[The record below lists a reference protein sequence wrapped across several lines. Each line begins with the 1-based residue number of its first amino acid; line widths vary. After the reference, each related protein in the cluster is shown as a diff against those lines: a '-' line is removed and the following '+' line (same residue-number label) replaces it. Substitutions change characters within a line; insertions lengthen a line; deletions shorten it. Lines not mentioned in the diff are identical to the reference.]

1 MSDDEILTIKEL
13 ASYLKIAEKTI
24 YRFVS
29 EGRIPGFKIGG
40 SWRFRKSEI
49 DQWTKSKA
57 EAVDMNQA
65 EKQSSTKTESYTEHQ
80 AAYLAHALT
89 IDGSAED
96 NLSKSLASSK
106 VDMNPHQIEAAL
118 FALRSPLSQ
127 GVLLA
132 DEVGLGKTIEASL
145 IIAQK
150 WAERQRKIILIVPAM
165 LRNQWSQ
172 ELLEKFNIP
181 SYILE
186 SFSYNANK
194 KAGALNPFDLKED
207 RVLICSYE
215 FASRKNIDLKSV
227 NWDLVVFDEAHK
239 LRNIWRKDGAKIA
252 KRLQEA
258 LEGRKKILLSA
269 TPLQNS
275 LLELYGLVSII
286 DPHFF
291 GSVESFK
298 AQYVGTKTTAN
309 NLDILRH
316 RLSKVCNRTLRRQVQ
331 QEGGINFTRRHSMVE
346 DFRPSAEEMQLYNQI
361 SSYLQRDD
369 IASIKPGARHLVTLV
384 IRKILASSSFAVSG
398 TLDKMIAR
406 LEENAAAGLESLD
419 DYETAGEVAEEMD
432 WEEDGVAIDQARL
445 REEIEELK
453 SYKAIAQKIQQN
465 AKGEALL
472 TVLDKAF
479 SKVEELGGQRKAVI
493 FTESCRTQKYLQEL
507 LEANGYQGHLALLN
521 GSNSDPDS
529 KQIYKE
535 WLERHAGSDKISG
548 SKSAD
553 MKAAIVEEFKN
564 KATILISTESGAE
577 GVNMQF
583 CSLLINYDLPWN
595 PQRVEQRIGRVHRY
609 GQKCDVVVVNFV
621 NKGNKA
627 DQLVFE
633 LLARKFQLF
642 EGVFGASDEILGAI
656 ESEISIEKRIN
667 DILQKCRH
675 ADEIEAEFKALQNE
689 LDELIEEKEQNT
701 REKLL
706 EHFDEEVI
714 SRLKSRKQKVQSV
727 LDEHGRKIRAFCRGM
742 LPQAEHYDDGFMY
755 EGQRFYCDWKL
766 AEEQDGH
773 FLKVENPLVASLI
786 DAAKQESLTPTE
798 ISFHY
803 DSYGMQLVDLRSI
816 RGKSGWLRLSK
827 LKIDSID
834 TVEKLVFSA
843 IADDGSVL
851 DQQQCERLMLIP
863 ATQGSAVG
871 IDSAVVDKIQRTEQS
886 AIQLH
891 LEEAQRLNEQYFN
904 DEQEK
909 LDRWAEDAK
918 SAIDQEL
925 KEIDKQIKE
934 AKKIKRQL
942 PTMQEKIDQTRKIKK
957 LEREYEK
964 KKSQYFETRDAVNQT
979 TEDLLDEV
987 EEKLALSHTA
997 DEIFTIRWNLI

>member
-1 MSDDEILTIKEL
+1 MKQVQEQS
-13 ASYLKIAEKTI
+13 KT
-24 YRFVS
+24 
-29 EGRIPGFKIGG
+29 
-40 SWRFRKSEI
+40 
-49 DQWTKSKA
+49 TK
-57 EAVDMNQA
+57 
-65 EKQSSTKTESYTEHQ
+65 ESYTSHQ
-80 AAYLAHALT
+80 TAYLAHALT
-89 IDGSAED
+89 VDGSAED
-96 NLSKSLASSK
+96 NLSKSLASSR
-106 VDMNPHQIEAAL
+106 VDMNPHQVEAAM

-145 IIAQK
+145 IITQK
-150 WAERQRKIILIVPAM
+150 WAERHRKIILIVPAM

-172 ELLEKFNIP
+172 ELQEKFNIP

-186 SFSYNANK
+186 SLSYNADK
-194 KAGALNPFDLKED
+194 RAGELNPFDLKKE

-215 FASRKNIDLKSV
+215 FASRKNLDLKSI

-239 LRNIWRKDGAKIA
+239 LRNIWKKDGAKIA
-252 KRLQEA
+252 KRLQGA

-275 LLELYGLVSII
+275 LLELYGLVSVI

-298 AQYVGTKTTAN
+298 AQYVGAKTTAN

-331 QEGGINFTRRHSMVE
+331 QEGGINFTRRHSLVE
-346 DFRPSAEEMQLYNQI
+346 DFRPSSQEMELYNQI
-361 SSYLQRDD
+361 SAYLQRDD

-398 TLDKMIAR
+398 TLDKMITR
-406 LEENAAAGLESLD
+406 LEENAATGLESLD
-419 DYETAGEVAEEMD
+419 DYEKAGEVAEEID
-432 WEEDGVAIDQARL
+432 LEDDEAVIDQGKL

-465 AKGEALL
+465 AKGDALL

-507 LEANGYQGHLALLN
+507 LEANGYEGQLALLN

-529 KQIYKE
+529 KRIYKE
-535 WLERHAGSDKISG
+535 WLERHAGTDKISG
-548 SKSAD
+548 SKTAD

-583 CSLLINYDLPWN
+583 SSLLINYDLPWN

-675 ADEIEAEFKALQNE
+675 ADEIESEFNTLQTE

-706 EHFDEEVI
+706 EHFDEDVI
-714 SRLKSRKQKVQSV
+714 SRLKSRKQKIQGV
-727 LDEHGRKIRAFCRGM
+727 LDEHGRKILAFCRGV
-742 LPQAEHYDDGFMY
+742 LPQADHYDDGFMY

-766 AEEQDGH
+766 AEEQNGN
-773 FLKVENPLVASLI
+773 FLKIENPLIANLI
-786 DAAKQESLTPTE
+786 ETAIQSSQPPTE
-798 ISFHY
+798 ITFNY
-803 DSYGMQLVDLRSI
+803 DMYGMHLADLRTM
-816 RGKSGWLRLSK
+816 RGRSGWLRLSK
-827 LKIDSID
+827 LRIDSID

-843 IADDGSVL
+843 IGDDGSIL
-851 DQQQCERLMLIP
+851 DQHQCERLMLIP
-863 ATQGSAVG
+863 ATEGDPVSINGTIVT
-871 IDSAVVDKIQRTEQS
+871 KIQQMEQS
-886 AIQLH
+886 ATTHH
-891 LEEAQRLNEQYFN
+891 LEEARRLNEEYFN
-904 DEQEK
+904 EEQEK
-909 LDRWAEDAK
+909 LDRWAEDSK
-918 SAIDQEL
+918 EAIQQEL
-925 KEIDKQIKE
+925 NRLQKYISN
-934 AKKIKRQL
+934 
-942 PTMQEKIDQTRKIKK
+942 
-957 LEREYEK
+957 EK
-964 KKSQYFETRDAVNQT
+964 KAAR
-979 TEDLLDEV
+979 
-987 EEKLALSHTA
+987 SHKT
-997 DEIFTIRWNLI
+997 L

>member
-1 MSDDEILTIKEL
+1 MTQTMTQNNTQIETFTKHQS
-13 ASYLKIAEKTI
+13 SYL
-24 YRFVS
+24 
-29 EGRIPGFKIGG
+29 
-40 SWRFRKSEI
+40 
-49 DQWTKSKA
+49 
-57 EAVDMNQA
+57 
-65 EKQSSTKTESYTEHQ
+65 
-80 AAYLAHALT
+80 AYALT
-89 IDGSAED
+89 LDGSAED
-96 NLSKSLASSK
+96 NLSKSLASSR
-106 VDMNPHQIEAAL
+106 VDMNPHQVEAAL

-150 WAERQRKIILIVPAM
+150 WAERSRKIILIVPAM

-186 SFSYNANK
+186 SSSYNANK
-194 KAGALNPFDLKED
+194 KAGALNPFDLKD
-207 RVLICSYE
+207 DKVLICSYE
-215 FASRKNIDLKSV
+215 FASRKNVDLKSV

-252 KRLQEA
+252 KRLQDA
-258 LEGRKKILLSA
+258 LDGRKKILLSA

-298 AQYVGTKTTAN
+298 AQYVGARTTAN
-309 NLDILRH
+309 NLDTLRH

-346 DFRPSAEEMQLYNQI
+346 DFRPSKEEMDLYNQI

-419 DYETAGEVAEEMD
+419 DYETVNEVADEMD
-432 WEEDGVAIDQARL
+432 LEDDDAAIDQAKL
-445 REEIEELK
+445 LQEIEELK

-479 SKVEELGGQRKAVI
+479 TKVEELGGQRKAVI
-493 FTESCRTQKYLQEL
+493 FTESCRTQKYLKEL
-507 LEANGYQGHLALLN
+507 LEENGYQGQLALLN

-529 KQIYKE
+529 KRIYKE
-535 WLERHAGSDKISG
+535 WLERHEGSDKISG

-564 KATILISTESGAE
+564 TATILISTESGAE

-609 GQKCDVVVVNFV
+609 GQKCDVVVVNFI

-633 LLARKFQLF
+633 LLDRKFKLF
-642 EGVFGASDEILGAI
+642 DGVFGASDEILGAI

-675 ADEIEAEFKALQNE
+675 SDEIEAEFNTLQLE
-689 LDELIEEKEQNT
+689 LDDLIEEKEKNT

-714 SRLKSRKQKVQSV
+714 GRLKSRKEKIQGV

-742 LPQAEHYDDGFMY
+742 LPSAKHFDDGFEY
-755 EGQRFYCDWKL
+755 DGQRFYCDWKQ
-766 AEEQDGH
+766 AEEKDGH
-773 FLKVENPLVASLI
+773 FLKVENALVSELVE
-786 DAAKQESLTPTE
+786 AAKQNNLGTAE
-798 ISFHY
+798 ITFHY
-803 DSYGMQLVDLRSI
+803 DSYGMQLADLRDV
-816 RGKSGWLRLSK
+816 RGRSGWLRLTK

-843 IADDGSVL
+843 CTDDGVLL
-851 DQQQCERLMLIP
+851 DQRHCERLMLIP
-863 ATQGSAVG
+863 AEQGGLVSV
-871 IDSAVVDKIQRTEQS
+871 DSAVTQKMDNAETTATK
-886 AIQLH
+886 LH
-891 LEEAQRLNEQYFN
+891 LEDAARLNEEYFN
-904 DEQEK
+904 EEQEK
-909 LDRWAEDAK
+909 LDRWAEDSK
-918 SAIDQEL
+918 EAINQEL
-925 KEIDKQIKE
+925 KRLEKEIKD
-934 AKKIKRQL
+934 AKKAARAMKTL
-942 PTMQEKIDQTRKIKK
+942 EEKTTAQRSVKK
-957 LEREYEK
+957 LEKEHDK
-964 KKSQYFETRDAVNQT
+964 KMMEFFETRKQVD
-979 TEDLLDEV
+979 EKSDELL
-987 EEKLALSHTA
+987 EEIEGKLQLSHST
-997 DEIFTIRWNLI
+997 EVLFTIRWNLI

>member
-1 MSDDEILTIKEL
+1 MS
-13 ASYLKIAEKTI
+13 
-24 YRFVS
+24 
-29 EGRIPGFKIGG
+29 
-40 SWRFRKSEI
+40 
-49 DQWTKSKA
+49 
-57 EAVDMNQA
+57 QA
-65 EKQSSTKTESYTEHQ
+65 QKQNNAKTESYTEHQ

-106 VDMNPHQIEAAL
+106 VDMNPHQVEAAL

-150 WAERQRKIILIVPAM
+150 WAERHRKIILIVPAM

-172 ELLEKFNIP
+172 ELLEKFSIP
-181 SYILE
+181 SYILD
-186 SFSYNANK
+186 SPSYNAKK
-194 KAGALNPFDLKED
+194 KAGTLNPFDLKED

-215 FASRKNIDLKSV
+215 FASRKNVDLKSV
-227 NWDLVVFDEAHK
+227 NWNLVVFDEAHK
-239 LRNIWRKDGAKIA
+239 LRNIWKKDGAKIA

-286 DPHFF
+286 DPHVF

-298 AQYVGTKTTAN
+298 AQYFRTKTTAN
-309 NLDILRH
+309 NLDILHH
-316 RLSKVCNRTLRRQVQ
+316 RLSKICHRTLRRQVQ

-346 DFRPSAEEMQLYNQI
+346 DFRPSTEEMELYNQI

-398 TLDKMIAR
+398 TLDKMITR
-406 LEENAAAGLESLD
+406 LEENAPAGLESLD

-432 WEEDGVAIDQARL
+432 LEDDQDTIDQAKL

-479 SKVEELGGQRKAVI
+479 SKAEELDGQRKAVI

-507 LEANGYQGHLALLN
+507 LAANGYKGELALLN

-529 KQIYKE
+529 KRIYKE
-535 WLERHAGSDKISG
+535 WLECYAGSDKVSG
-548 SKSAD
+548 SKTAD
-553 MKAAIVEEFKN
+553 MKAAIVEAFKN

-675 ADEIEAEFKALQNE
+675 ADEIEAEFKALQTE
-689 LDELIEEKEQNT
+689 LDELIEEKDQST

-706 EHFDEEVI
+706 ENFDEDVI
-714 SRLKSRKQKVQSV
+714 SRLKSRKETIQLVMN
-727 LDEHGRKIRAFCRGM
+727 EHGRKIRAFCRGV
-742 LPQAEHYDDGFMY
+742 LPQADHYDDGFMHD
-755 EGQRFYCDWKL
+755 GQRFYCDWKL
-766 AEEQDGH
+766 AEEQNGH
-773 FLKVENPLVASLI
+773 FLKVENPLVANLI
-786 DAAKQESLTPTE
+786 DTAKQNSPAPTE
-798 ISFHY
+798 ITFDY
-803 DSYGMQLVDLRSI
+803 ESYGMQLADLTSM
-816 RGKSGWLRLSK
+816 RGKSGWLKLSK

-843 IADDGSVL
+843 VADDGSTL

-863 ATQGSAVG
+863 AIQGGSVSVDGAVM
-871 IDSAVVDKIQRTEQS
+871 DKIQNTEQS
-886 AIQLH
+886 ATSRH
-891 LEEAQRLNEQYFN
+891 LEDAQRLNEKYFN
-904 DEQEK
+904 EEQEK
-909 LDRWAEDAK
+909 LDRWAEDSK
-918 SAIDQEL
+918 EAINQEL
-925 KEIDKQIKE
+925 KRLEKEIKD
-934 AKKIKRQL
+934 AKKAARGMKTLEEKTTAQRQV
-942 PTMQEKIDQTRKIKK
+942 KK
-957 LEREYEK
+957 LEKEHDK
-964 KKSQYFETRDAVNQT
+964 KIMEFFETRKQVD
-979 TEDLLDEV
+979 EKSDELL
-987 EEKLALSHTA
+987 EEIEARLKLSHTA
-997 DEIFTIRWNLI
+997 DEVFTIRWNLI

>member
-1 MSDDEILTIKEL
+1 MS
-13 ASYLKIAEKTI
+13 
-24 YRFVS
+24 
-29 EGRIPGFKIGG
+29 
-40 SWRFRKSEI
+40 
-49 DQWTKSKA
+49 
-57 EAVDMNQA
+57 QA
-65 EKQSSTKTESYTEHQ
+65 QKQNNAKMESYTEHQ
-80 AAYLAHALT
+80 AAHLAHALT

-165 LRNQWSQ
+165 LRNQWAQ

-181 SYILE
+181 SFILE
-186 SFSYNANK
+186 TPSYKALK
-194 KAGALNPFDLKED
+194 KDGVLNPFDLQED
-207 RVLICSYE
+207 AVIICSYH
-215 FASRKNIDLKSV
+215 FASNKNVDLKALH
-227 NWDLVVFDEAHK
+227 WDLVVFDEAHK
-239 LRNIWRKDGAKIA
+239 LRNIWKKDGAKIA

-298 AQYVGTKTTAN
+298 AQYVGAKTTAN

-398 TLDKMIAR
+398 TLDKMITR

-432 WEEDGVAIDQARL
+432 LEDDEAAIDQAKL
-445 REEIEELK
+445 LEEIEELK

-507 LEANGYQGHLALLN
+507 LEDNGYKGELALLN

-529 KQIYKE
+529 KRIYKE

-548 SKSAD
+548 SKTAD

-564 KATILISTESGAE
+564 KTTILISTESGAE

-609 GQKCDVVVVNFV
+609 GQKCDVVVVNFI

-675 ADEIEAEFKALQNE
+675 ADEIEAEFNALQNE
-689 LDELIEEKEQNT
+689 LDELIEEKEQST

-714 SRLKSRKQKVQSV
+714 SRLKSRKQKIQGV

-755 EGQRFYCDWKL
+755 EGQRFYCDWKQ
-766 AEEQDGH
+766 AEEQNGH
-773 FLKVENPLVASLI
+773 FLKVENPLVANLI
-786 DAAKQESLTPTE
+786 DSAKQNNLTPTE
-798 ISFHY
+798 ITFDY
-803 DSYGMQLVDLRSI
+803 DIYGMQLADLRNL
-816 RGKSGWLRLSK
+816 RGKSGWLKLSK

-843 IADDGSVL
+843 VADDGTTL

-863 ATQGSAVG
+863 ATQGGAVS
-871 IDSAVVDKIQRTEQS
+871 IDGAIMDKLQQAEQS
-886 AIQLH
+886 ATSLH
-891 LEEAQRLNEQYFN
+891 LEDAQHLNEEYFN
-904 DEQEK
+904 EEQDK

-918 SAIDQEL
+918 EAINQEL
-925 KEIDKQIKE
+925 KRLQKDIRD
-934 AKKIKRQL
+934 AKKAARAMKTLEEKTTAQRQV
-942 PTMQEKIDQTRKIKK
+942 KK
-957 LEREYEK
+957 LEKEHDK
-964 KKSQYFETRDAVNQT
+964 KMMEFFETRKQVD
-979 TEDLLDEV
+979 EKSDELLEEI
-987 EEKLALSHTA
+987 EEKLKLSHEIE
-997 DEIFTIRWNLI
+997 EIFTIRWRLI

>member
-1 MSDDEILTIKEL
+1 MS
-13 ASYLKIAEKTI
+13 
-24 YRFVS
+24 
-29 EGRIPGFKIGG
+29 
-40 SWRFRKSEI
+40 
-49 DQWTKSKA
+49 
-57 EAVDMNQA
+57 QA
-65 EKQSSTKTESYTEHQ
+65 QKQNNAKMESYTEHQ
-80 AAYLAHALT
+80 ATYLAHALT

-106 VDMNPHQIEAAL
+106 VDMNPHQVEAAL

-150 WAERQRKIILIVPAM
+150 WAERHRKIILIVPAM

-186 SFSYNANK
+186 SSSYNADK

-239 LRNIWRKDGAKIA
+239 LRNIWKKDGAKIA

-258 LEGRKKILLSA
+258 LESRKKILLSA

-298 AQYVGTKTTAN
+298 AQYVGAKTTAN

-346 DFRPSAEEMQLYNQI
+346 DFRPSTEEMELYNQI

-398 TLDKMIAR
+398 TLDKTITR

-432 WEEDGVAIDQARL
+432 LEDDEAAIDQAKL

-507 LEANGYQGHLALLN
+507 LEANGYKGELALLN

-529 KQIYKE
+529 KRIYKE

-548 SKSAD
+548 SKTAD

-564 KATILISTESGAE
+564 KSTILISTESGAE

-675 ADEIEAEFKALQNE
+675 ADEIEAEFNTLQTE
-689 LDELIEEKEQNT
+689 LDDLIEEKEQNT

-714 SRLKSRKQKVQSV
+714 SRLKSRKEKLQWVM
-727 LDEHGRKIRAFCRGM
+727 DEHGRKIRAFCRGM

-755 EGQRFYCDWKL
+755 GGQRFYCDWKQ
-766 AEEQDGH
+766 AEEQNGQ
-773 FLKVENPLVASLI
+773 FLKVENPVVTNLI
-786 DAAKQESLTPTE
+786 DTAKKNNLTPTE
-798 ISFHY
+798 ITFDY
-803 DSYGMQLVDLRSI
+803 DSYGMHLADLRNM
-816 RGKSGWLRLSK
+816 RGQSGWLRLSK

-843 IADDGSVL
+843 VADDGSTL

-863 ATQGSAVG
+863 AAQGG
-871 IDSAVVDKIQRTEQS
+871 IVSIDGSILDKIKQAEQS
-886 AIQLH
+886 ATTLH
-891 LEEAQRLNEQYFN
+891 LEDAQRLNEEYFN

-934 AKKIKRQL
+934 ANKIKRQL

-964 KKSQYFETRDAVNQT
+964 KKSQYFETRDAVNKK
-979 TEDLLDEV
+979 TEELLDEV

-997 DEIFTIRWNLI
+997 DEVFTIRWNLI

>member
-1 MSDDEILTIKEL
+1 MTQTMTQNSTQIETFTKHQS
-13 ASYLKIAEKTI
+13 SYL
-24 YRFVS
+24 
-29 EGRIPGFKIGG
+29 
-40 SWRFRKSEI
+40 
-49 DQWTKSKA
+49 
-57 EAVDMNQA
+57 
-65 EKQSSTKTESYTEHQ
+65 
-80 AAYLAHALT
+80 AYALT
-89 IDGSAED
+89 LDGSAED
-96 NLSKSLASSK
+96 NLSKSLASSR
-106 VDMNPHQIEAAL
+106 VDMNPHQVEAAL

-150 WAERQRKIILIVPAM
+150 WAERSRKIILIVPAM

-186 SFSYNANK
+186 SSSYNANK
-194 KAGALNPFDLKED
+194 KGGALNPFDLKD
-207 RVLICSYE
+207 DKVLICSYE
-215 FASRKNIDLKSV
+215 FASRKNVDLKSI

-258 LEGRKKILLSA
+258 LDGRKKILLSA

-298 AQYVGTKTTAN
+298 AQYVGARTTAN

-346 DFRPSAEEMQLYNQI
+346 DFRPSNEEMDLYNQI

-419 DYETAGEVAEEMD
+419 DYETVNEVADEMD
-432 WEEDGVAIDQARL
+432 LEDDDASIDQARL
-445 REEIEELK
+445 LQEIEELK

-479 SKVEELGGQRKAVI
+479 TKVEELGGQRKAVI
-493 FTESCRTQKYLQEL
+493 FTESCRTQKYLKEL
-507 LEANGYQGHLALLN
+507 LEKNGYQGQLALLN

-529 KQIYKE
+529 KRIYKE
-535 WLERHAGSDKISG
+535 WLARHEGSEKISG

-609 GQKCDVVVVNFV
+609 GQKCDVVVVNFI

-633 LLARKFQLF
+633 LLDRKFKLF
-642 EGVFGASDEILGAI
+642 DGVFGASDEILGAI

-667 DILQKCRH
+667 NILQKCRH
-675 ADEIEAEFKALQNE
+675 ADEIEAEFKTLQLE
-689 LDELIEEKEQNT
+689 LDDLIEEKEKN
-701 REKLL
+701 
-706 EHFDEEVI
+706 V
-714 SRLKSRKQKVQSV
+714 
-727 LDEHGRKIRAFCRGM
+727 
-742 LPQAEHYDDGFMY
+742 
-755 EGQRFYCDWKL
+755 
-766 AEEQDGH
+766 
-773 FLKVENPLVASLI
+773 
-786 DAAKQESLTPTE
+786 
-798 ISFHY
+798 
-803 DSYGMQLVDLRSI
+803 
-816 RGKSGWLRLSK
+816 
-827 LKIDSID
+827 
-834 TVEKLVFSA
+834 
-843 IADDGSVL
+843 
-851 DQQQCERLMLIP
+851 
-863 ATQGSAVG
+863 
-871 IDSAVVDKIQRTEQS
+871 
-886 AIQLH
+886 
-891 LEEAQRLNEQYFN
+891 
-904 DEQEK
+904 
-909 LDRWAEDAK
+909 
-918 SAIDQEL
+918 
-925 KEIDKQIKE
+925 
-934 AKKIKRQL
+934 
-942 PTMQEKIDQTRKIKK
+942 
-957 LEREYEK
+957 
-964 KKSQYFETRDAVNQT
+964 
-979 TEDLLDEV
+979 V
-987 EEKLALSHTA
+987 EETTQEAA
-997 DEIFTIRWNLI
+997 

>member
-1 MSDDEILTIKEL
+1 MIQVQK
-13 ASYLKIAEKTI
+13 
-24 YRFVS
+24 
-29 EGRIPGFKIGG
+29 
-40 SWRFRKSEI
+40 
-49 DQWTKSKA
+49 QSKA
-57 EAVDMNQA
+57 
-65 EKQSSTKTESYTEHQ
+65 KTESYTEHQ
-80 AAYLAHALT
+80 ATYLAHALT

-106 VDMNPHQIEAAL
+106 VDMNPHQVEAAL

-150 WAERQRKIILIVPAM
+150 WAERHRKIILIVPAM
-165 LRNQWSQ
+165 LRNQWLQ

-181 SYILE
+181 SSILE
-186 SFSYNANK
+186 SSSYNADK
-194 KAGALNPFDLKED
+194 KAGALNPFDLKEN

-215 FASRKNIDLKSV
+215 FASRKNVDLKSV

-239 LRNIWRKDGAKIA
+239 LRNIWKKDDAKIA
-252 KRLQEA
+252 KRLREA
-258 LEGRKKILLSA
+258 FEARKKILLSA

-298 AQYVGTKTTAN
+298 AQYVGAKTTAS

-331 QEGGINFTRRHSMVE
+331 QEGEINFTRRHSMIE
-346 DFRPSAEEMQLYNQI
+346 DFRPSDEEMALYDQI
-361 SSYLQRDD
+361 SSYLQRED

-398 TLDKMIAR
+398 TLDKMIKR
-406 LEENAAAGLESLD
+406 LEENAAAGLESLE

-432 WEEDGVAIDQARL
+432 LEDDEAAIDQARL

-507 LEANGYQGHLALLN
+507 LEDNGYEGQLALLN
-521 GSNSDPDS
+521 GSNRDPDS
-529 KQIYKE
+529 KRIYKE
-535 WLERHAGSDKISG
+535 WLECHARSDKISR
-548 SKSAD
+548 SKTAD

-609 GQKCDVVVVNFV
+609 GQKCDVVVVNFI

-627 DQLVFE
+627 DERV
-633 LLARKFQLF
+633 FQLLDSKF
-642 EGVFGASDEILGAI
+642 KLFNGVFGASDEILGAI
-656 ESEISIEKRIN
+656 ESEFSFEQRIN
-667 DILQKCRH
+667 AIYQRCRH
-675 ADEIEAEFKALQNE
+675 TDQIDREFEKLQLE
-689 LDELIEEKEQNT
+689 LDDIVT
-701 REKLL
+701 AREKDTRTSLL
-706 EHFDEEVI
+706 ENFDEKVSE
-714 SRLKSRKQKVQSV
+714 RLK
-727 LDEHGRKIRAFCRGM
+727 GRKEKTEFSLSEYGKKLKRFCRIA
-742 LPQAEHYDDGFMY
+742 LHDADHRDDGFTY
-755 EGQRFYCDWKL
+755 QSQNYYYYNWKQAD
-766 AEEQDGH
+766 AENGH
-773 FLKVENPLVASLI
+773 FVNINLPLVANLI
-786 DAAKQESLTPTE
+786 DTAKQNSLAPME
-798 ISFHY
+798 ITFDY
-803 DSYGMQLVDLRSI
+803 DSYDRQLADLRSM
-816 RGKSGWLRLSK
+816 RDKSGWLRLSK

-843 IADDGSVL
+843 IADDGSTL

-863 ATQGSAVG
+863 ATQGGPVS
-871 IDSAVVDKIQRTEQS
+871 IDCAVVDKIQQAEQS
-886 AIQLH
+886 ATTMH
-891 LEEAQRLNEQYFN
+891 LEEAQRLNEEYFN
-904 DEQEK
+904 EEEEK
-909 LDRWAEDAK
+909 LDRWAEDSK
-918 SAIDQEL
+918 EAIDQEL
-925 KEIDKQIKE
+925 KRLEKEIKE
-934 AKKIKRQL
+934 AKRAALAMKTL
-942 PTMQEKIDQTRKIKK
+942 EEKITARRQVKK
-957 LEREYEK
+957 LESQRKKVRFSLFEEEDKIEK
-964 KKSQYFETRDAVNQT
+964 KSDE
-979 TEDLLDEV
+979 LL
-987 EEKLALSHTA
+987 EEIEAKLKLSHTA
-997 DEIFTIRWNLI
+997 DEVFAIRWNLI

>member
-1 MSDDEILTIKEL
+1 MS
-13 ASYLKIAEKTI
+13 
-24 YRFVS
+24 
-29 EGRIPGFKIGG
+29 
-40 SWRFRKSEI
+40 
-49 DQWTKSKA
+49 
-57 EAVDMNQA
+57 QA
-65 EKQSSTKTESYTEHQ
+65 QKQNNAKMESYTEHQ

-106 VDMNPHQIEAAL
+106 VDMNPHQVEAAL

-186 SFSYNANK
+186 SSSYNADK

-215 FASRKNIDLKSV
+215 FTSRKNIDLKSV

-239 LRNIWRKDGAKIA
+239 LRNIWKKDGAKIA

-298 AQYVGTKTTAN
+298 AQYVGAKTTAN

-346 DFRPSAEEMQLYNQI
+346 DFRPSTEEMGLYNQI

-398 TLDKMIAR
+398 TLDKMITR

-432 WEEDGVAIDQARL
+432 LEDDEAAIDQAKL

-479 SKVEELGGQRKAVI
+479 STVEELGGQRKAVI

-507 LEANGYQGHLALLN
+507 LEVNGYKGELALLN

-548 SKSAD
+548 SKTAD

-595 PQRVEQRIGRVHRY
+595 PQRIEQRIGRVHRY
-609 GQKCDVVVVNFV
+609 GQKCDVVIVNFL

-627 DQLVFE
+627 DERVFE
-633 LLARKFQLF
+633 LLDAKFKLF
-642 EGVFGASDEILGAI
+642 DGVFGASDEILGAI
-656 ESEISIEKRIN
+656 ESEISLEQRIN
-667 DILQKCRH
+667 EIYQHCRD
-675 ADEIEAEFKALQNE
+675 ANQINDEFKQLQLK
-689 LDELIEEKEQNT
+689 LDEVLTTKEKYT
-701 REKLL
+701 RKSLL
-706 EHFDEEVI
+706 ENFDEEV
-714 SRLKSRKQKVQSV
+714 SEKLR
-727 LDEHGRKIRAFCRGM
+727 GRKEKTQVSLSKYGKKLQQFCRSAIPSANHRDEGFTYQTKQYYYYDWR
-742 LPQAEHYDDGFMY
+742 QAD
-755 EGQRFYCDWKL
+755 
-766 AEEQDGH
+766 EQDGH
-773 FLKVENPLVASLI
+773 FVSIDLPLISSLI
-786 DAAKQESLTPTE
+786 DTVKQNSLAPAE
-798 ISFHY
+798 ITFNY
-803 DSYGMQLVDLRSI
+803 DSYGNQLANLESM
-816 RGKSGWLRLSK
+816 RGKSGWLKLSK
-827 LKIDSID
+827 LNIDSID

-843 IADDGSVL
+843 VADDGSTL

-863 ATQGSAVG
+863 ATQGGSV
-871 IDSAVVDKIQRTEQS
+871 SVDDAIEGKFQNAEQS
-886 AIQLH
+886 ATNLH
-891 LEEAQRLNEQYFN
+891 LEDAQRLNEEYFN
-904 DEQEK
+904 EEQEK
-909 LDRWAEDAK
+909 LDRWAEDSK
-918 SAIDQEL
+918 EAINQGL
-925 KEIDKQIKE
+925 KRLEKEIKE
-934 AKKIKRQL
+934 AKKAARALKTLEEKTTAQRQV
-942 PTMQEKIDQTRKIKK
+942 KK
-957 LEREYEK
+957 LEKQRK
-964 KKSQYFETRDAVNQT
+964 KTRLSLFEEEDKIEQKSDE
-979 TEDLLDEV
+979 LL
-987 EEKLALSHTA
+987 EEIEAKLKLSHTA
-997 DEIFTIRWNLI
+997 YEVFTIRWHLI

>member
-1 MSDDEILTIKEL
+1 MS
-13 ASYLKIAEKTI
+13 
-24 YRFVS
+24 
-29 EGRIPGFKIGG
+29 
-40 SWRFRKSEI
+40 
-49 DQWTKSKA
+49 
-57 EAVDMNQA
+57 QA
-65 EKQSSTKTESYTEHQ
+65 QKQNNAKMESYTEHQ

-106 VDMNPHQIEAAL
+106 VDMNPHQVEAAL

-186 SFSYNANK
+186 SSSYNADK

-239 LRNIWRKDGAKIA
+239 LRNIWKKDGAKIA

-298 AQYVGTKTTAN
+298 AQYVGAKTTAN

-346 DFRPSAEEMQLYNQI
+346 DFRPSTEEMELYNQI

-398 TLDKMIAR
+398 TLDKMITR

-432 WEEDGVAIDQARL
+432 LEDDEAAIDQAKL

-507 LEANGYQGHLALLN
+507 LEANGYKGELALLN

-529 KQIYKE
+529 KRIYKE

-548 SKSAD
+548 SKTAD

-675 ADEIEAEFKALQNE
+675 ADEIEAEFNALQNE

-701 REKLL
+701 RGKLL

-714 SRLKSRKQKVQSV
+714 SRLKSRKQKIQGV

-742 LPQAEHYDDGFMY
+742 LPQADHYDDGFMY
-755 EGQRFYCDWKL
+755 EGQRFYCDWQQ
-766 AEEQDGH
+766 AEEQNGH
-773 FLKVENPLVASLI
+773 FLKVENPLVTNLI
-786 DAAKQESLTPTE
+786 DAAKQNNLTPTE
-798 ISFHY
+798 ITFDY
-803 DSYGMQLVDLRSI
+803 DSYGMHLADLRNM

-843 IADDGSVL
+843 VADDGSTL

-863 ATQGSAVG
+863 ATQGGMASV
-871 IDSAVVDKIQRTEQS
+871 DSAIIGKIEQAEQS
-886 AIQLH
+886 ATTLH
-891 LEEAQRLNEQYFN
+891 LEEAQRLNEEYFN
-904 DEQEK
+904 EEQEK
-909 LDRWAEDAK
+909 LDRWAEDSK
-918 SAIDQEL
+918 EAINQEL
-925 KEIDKQIKE
+925 KRLEKEIKD
-934 AKKIKRQL
+934 AKKAARALKTLEEKTTAQRQV
-942 PTMQEKIDQTRKIKK
+942 KK
-957 LEREYEK
+957 LEKEHDK
-964 KKSQYFETRDAVNQT
+964 KMMEFFETRKQVD
-979 TEDLLDEV
+979 EKSDELL
-987 EEKLALSHTA
+987 EEIEAKLKLSHTA

>member
-1 MSDDEILTIKEL
+1 MSQT
-13 ASYLKIAEKTI
+13 
-24 YRFVS
+24 
-29 EGRIPGFKIGG
+29 
-40 SWRFRKSEI
+40 
-49 DQWTKSKA
+49 Q
-57 EAVDMNQA
+57 
-65 EKQSSTKTESYTEHQ
+65 KQSNEKIETYTKHQ

-106 VDMNPHQIEAAL
+106 VDMNPHQVEAAL

-150 WAERQRKIILIVPAM
+150 WAERCRKIVLVVPAM

-181 SYILE
+181 SCILE
-186 SFSYNANK
+186 SSSYNADK
-194 KAGALNPFDLKED
+194 KAGVLNPFDLKEE
-207 RVLICSYE
+207 RILICSYE
-215 FASRKNIDLKSV
+215 FASRKNVDLKSV

-239 LRNIWRKDGAKIA
+239 LRNIWKKDGSKIA

-286 DPHFF
+286 DPYFF
-291 GSVESFK
+291 GSVKSFK
-298 AQYVGTKTTAN
+298 AQYVGAKTTAN

-346 DFRPSAEEMQLYNQI
+346 DFRPSTEEMELYNQI
-361 SSYLQRDD
+361 SSYLQRED

-384 IRKILASSSFAVSG
+384 IRKILASSSFAVNG
-398 TLDKMIAR
+398 TLDKMITR
-406 LEENAAAGLESLD
+406 LEKNAIAGLECLD

-432 WEEDGVAIDQARL
+432 LEATEAVIDPAKL

-479 SKVEELGGQRKAVI
+479 SKVEDLGGQRKVVI

-507 LEANGYQGHLALLN
+507 LESNGYQGQLALLN
-521 GSNSDPDS
+521 GSNSDTDS
-529 KQIYKE
+529 KRIYKE
-535 WLERHAGSDKISG
+535 WLGRHAGSDKISG
-548 SKSAD
+548 SKTAD
-553 MKAAIVEEFKN
+553 MKAAIVEKFKN
-564 KATILISTESGAE
+564 EATILISTESGAE

-675 ADEIEAEFKALQNE
+675 ADEIEAEFNALQNE
-689 LDELIEEKEQNT
+689 LDDLIEEKEQNT
-701 REKLL
+701 RGKLL

-714 SRLKSRKQKVQSV
+714 SRLKSRKQKIQGV
-727 LDEHGRKIRAFCRGM
+727 LDEHGRKIRAFCRSM

-755 EGQRFYCDWKL
+755 EGLHFCCNWEM
-766 AEEQDGH
+766 AEEQNGH
-773 FLKVENPLVASLI
+773 FLKVENPFVANLI
-786 DAAKQESLTPTE
+786 ESAKQNSLAPTE
-798 ISFHY
+798 ITFDY
-803 DSYGMQLVDLRSI
+803 ESYGMQLADLRNL
-816 RGKSGWLRLSK
+816 RGKSGWLKLSK

-843 IADDGSVL
+843 VADDGSTL

-863 ATQGSAVG
+863 ATQGGSV
-871 IDSAVVDKIQRTEQS
+871 SVDGAIMGSIQNAEQFATS
-886 AIQLH
+886 LH
-891 LEEAQRLNEQYFN
+891 LEEAQRLNEEYFN
-904 DEQEK
+904 EEQEK
-909 LDRWAEDAK
+909 LDRWAEDSK
-918 SAIDQEL
+918 EAINQEL
-925 KEIDKQIKE
+925 KRLEKEIKE
-934 AKKIKRQL
+934 AKKAARALKTLEEKTIAQRQV
-942 PTMQEKIDQTRKIKK
+942 KK
-957 LEREYEK
+957 LEKEHDK
-964 KKSQYFETRDAVNQT
+964 KMMDFFETRKQVD
-979 TEDLLDEV
+979 EKSDELL
-987 EEKLALSHTA
+987 EEIEAKLKLSHTA
-997 DEIFTIRWNLI
+997 DEVFTIRWNLI